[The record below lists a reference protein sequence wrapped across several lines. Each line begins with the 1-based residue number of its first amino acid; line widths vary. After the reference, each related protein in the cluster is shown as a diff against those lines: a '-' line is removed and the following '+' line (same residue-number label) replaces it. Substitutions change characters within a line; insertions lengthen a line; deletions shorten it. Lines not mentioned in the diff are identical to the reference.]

1 MLKAI
6 RIEKSRR
13 HLHDFTLNT
22 DLALDIHG
30 NIALASKIYAQAQ
43 DVSSACRLFNGELW
57 YDTTKGVPHF
67 DEALGRVPSLALYKH
82 SLEEA
87 ALTVPGV
94 VEARAV
100 FGMGA
105 KGRILEGAIRFV
117 NEDNKEGSINL

>member
-1 MLKAI
+1 MNTLF
-6 RIEKSRR
+6 
-13 HLHDFTLNT
+13 LHPKTW

-43 DVSSACRLFNGELW
+43 DVSSACRLFDGELW

-87 ALTVPGV
+87 ALSVPGV
-94 VEARAV
+94 TAAKVV
-100 FGMGA
+100 FGISS
-105 KGRILEGAIRFV
+105 KGRILEGAIKFV
-117 NEDNKEGSINL
+117 NDENKEGSITL